1 MERTFSIVAVRHDE
15 VARRF
20 ASLQATVLTLL
31 AASTP
36 PLQDADIQH
45 IGSTAVPG
53 CLTKGDLDLCVRV
66 PPEHFARCEAALAD
80 ALARNEGSL
89 HTSSLASFIAHPGTA
104 HEAGIQLV
112 AMGSPEDTFV
122 RFRDLLLASPKLVE
136 HYNALKLAWH
146 GKPMDDYRDAKAA
159 FIDAALA
166 NPPREPSCA
175 SNRTGHTT

>member
-1 MERTFSIVAVRHDE
+1 MADLFTIS
-15 VARRF
+15 
-20 ASLQATVLTLL
+20 
-31 AASTP
+31 AASDAHARFP
-36 PLQDADIQH
+36 SLREFLARLLPAHADIQH

-66 PPEHFARCEAALAD
+66 PPEHFASCEAALARV
-80 ALARNEGSL
+80 LARNQGSL

-104 HEAGIQLV
+104 HEAGVQLV
-112 AMGSPEDTFV
+112 AIGSPEDTFV

-159 FIDAALA
+159 FIESALA
-166 NPPREPSCA
+166 NPPREPTPREPSCA
-175 SNRTGHTT
+175 SNGKGRTT